1 MGFQRKRCMLKGVD
15 SKMSTYYVCSD
26 NIDGRE
32 QSRINALCDALRKK
46 GHEAI
51 NGGVGPNTIQS
62 HGESSSSTGQI
73 GVFICGGVDIQVFW
87 DFVQGI
93 SSGYYHYKRF
103 IYVYASDTAT
113 SDKWLTC
120 NGAKNTPTVQA
131 HDDNYSG
138 GQGDAIGKTVHQY
151 CSEHKDIIWYACGKL
166 GCSFD
171 EVIQNFLSGIG
182 AGDDKEEGSSASTI
196 KDAIKEVASF
206 WDGDVEIRVDQD
218 KVKLRKIP
226 DPETDHLEN
235 EIVEGKNVHLNSI
248 SVQDYLP
255 DTINVLKV
263 HWQGG
268 EDIVIK
274 DDALIERFGE
284 KPKEMDAVKL
294 VIKQDGETNTP
305 SMTPTADTTTA
316 TSDTSISDSTVE
328 DTSSASNSAYE
339 EVPVDTYEEAQ
350 TFAKTEWAKIRRDN
364 GHEIELKVIGDVNYK
379 PAWVHVKLYSYPT
392 DMWMYIKAGN
402 HELSENGE
410 FNTNLTLVDYPPSL
424 GEFNETDSEEE
435 TEEEEETTDNEV
447 VT

>member
-1 MGFQRKRCMLKGVD
+1 
-15 SKMSTYYVCSD
+15 MSTYYVCSD

-32 QSRINALCDALRKK
+32 QSRINALIDALKKK

-51 NGGVGPNTIQS
+51 NGGVGPNTVQS
-62 HGESSSSTGQI
+62 HGQSSSSSGQI

-93 SSGYYHYKRF
+93 GSYYHYKYF

-113 SDKWLTC
+113 TDKWLTC

-138 GQGDAIGKTVHQY
+138 GRGDAIGKTVHQY
-151 CSEHKDIIWYACGKL
+151 CTEHKDKIWYACGRL
-166 GCSFD
+166 GCTFD
-171 EVIQNFLSGIG
+171 EVIENFLKGIG

-206 WDGDVEIRVDQD
+206 WDGDVEITVDQD

-235 EIVEGKNVHLNSI
+235 EIIEGKNIHLNSI
-248 SVQDYLP
+248 SVQDYHP

-294 VIKQDGETNTP
+294 VIKDGESSISPTTISNTDTT
-305 SMTPTADTTTA
+305 STTDTTTDA
-316 TSDTSISDSTVE
+316 SITDSTTTEDTTSDTSST
-328 DTSSASNSAYE
+328 SNTTYE
-339 EVPVDTYEEAQ
+339 EVPVDTYEEAL
-350 TFAKTEWAKIRRDN
+350 TFAKTQWAKIRRDN

-402 HELSENGE
+402 HEISENGE

-424 GEFNETDSEEE
+424 GEFNETDSDEES
-435 TEEEEETTDNEV
+435 EEDEETTDSEV
-447 VT
+447 ET

>member
-1 MGFQRKRCMLKGVD
+1 M
-15 SKMSTYYVCSD
+15 
-26 NIDGRE
+26 
-32 QSRINALCDALRKK
+32 
-46 GHEAI
+46 
-51 NGGVGPNTIQS
+51 
-62 HGESSSSTGQI
+62 
-73 GVFICGGVDIQVFW
+73 
-87 DFVQGI
+87 
-93 SSGYYHYKRF
+93 
-103 IYVYASDTAT
+103 
-113 SDKWLTC
+113 
-120 NGAKNTPTVQA
+120 
-131 HDDNYSG
+131 
-138 GQGDAIGKTVHQY
+138 
-151 CSEHKDIIWYACGKL
+151 
-166 GCSFD
+166 
-171 EVIQNFLSGIG
+171 
-182 AGDDKEEGSSASTI
+182 
-196 KDAIKEVASF
+196 
-206 WDGDVEIRVDQD
+206 EIRVDQD

-305 SMTPTADTTTA
+305 SMTPTTDTTTA

-424 GEFNETDSEEE
+424 GEFNETDSDEES
-435 TEEEEETTDNEV
+435 EEDEETTDSEV